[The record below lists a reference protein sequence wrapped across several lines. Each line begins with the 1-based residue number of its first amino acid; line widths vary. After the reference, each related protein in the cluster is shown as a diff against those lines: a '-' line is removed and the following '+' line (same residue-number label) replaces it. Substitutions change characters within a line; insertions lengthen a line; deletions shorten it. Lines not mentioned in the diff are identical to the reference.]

1 MGELDSFFLADG
13 GQTPQS
19 VADRLIDFIEP
30 AKRTLQVAIYDFHAR
45 EGASSRVA
53 DALESA
59 RSRGVDVRV
68 AYNTGRSEEVD
79 EHRPMQC
86 DPEVVDGLEDAEHA
100 AARGDLDGFNAAGDK
115 VTPQLD
121 AANTAANAYGFKECG
136 STQ

>member
-86 DPEVVDGLEDAEHA
+86 DPEVVDGLEVPTHGVHDKGALMHHKYVV
-100 AARGDLDGFNAAGDK
+100 RDGATVWTGSGCQAYVLAGI
-115 VTPQLD
+115 VTD
-121 AANTAANAYGFKECG
+121 G
-136 STQ
+136 